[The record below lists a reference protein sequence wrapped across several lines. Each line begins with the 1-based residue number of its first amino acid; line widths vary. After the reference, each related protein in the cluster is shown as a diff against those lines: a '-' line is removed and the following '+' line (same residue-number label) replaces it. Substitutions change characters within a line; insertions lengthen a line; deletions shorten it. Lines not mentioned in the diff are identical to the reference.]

1 MAMIDLGQ
9 TIPYTTITVLQVL
22 TAIIVLVIGW
32 IVAKLIIAVFKK
44 ELGKTKLPEL
54 VVEFLARFLSALLY
68 VVVILLA
75 VSAVGIAVGSE
86 VLGLSA
92 VLGLILG
99 FGLQDTLTNLFAGV
113 WLAALRPLDK
123 DEVVTTNG
131 MTGKVSAIGM
141 MATEIL
147 AYDNKFITLPNK
159 LVWGSAIV
167 NYTRMPTRRV
177 DVDVGV
183 SYGSDLDRAIP
194 VAMDLM
200 KKHSLV
206 LEDPAPAVVVTELA
220 DSSVNLQLRMWTKTE
235 NYWTVK
241 GDLTKGIFETFK
253 NEGIEIPFPQ
263 MDVHL
268 KQE

>member
-1 MAMIDLGQ
+1 MIDLGP
-9 TIPYTTITVLQVL
+9 TIPYTGITLLQVL
-22 TAIIVLVIGW
+22 AAIIVLVIGW
-32 IVAKLIIAVFKK
+32 IAVKVIIAVFKK

-75 VSAVGIAVGSE
+75 VSAVGIAVGSV

-92 VLGLILG
+92 VIGLILG

-123 DEVVTTNG
+123 DEVINTNG
-131 MTGKVSAIGM
+131 MTGKVNAIGM

-147 AYDNKFITLPNK
+147 SYDNQFITLPNR

-220 DSSVNLQLRMWTKTE
+220 DSSVNLQLRAWSETE
-235 NYWTVK
+235 DYWTVK
-241 GDLTKGIFETFK
+241 GDMTKGIFETFK
-253 NEGIEIPFPQ
+253 SEGIEIPFPQ